1 MRFRAAL
8 ALGRR
13 GADGATYA
21 LTRALR
27 DPDVLAQRTVAEALA
42 QIGTT
47 EAIESLTSAL
57 NSTQDSIIHSAM
69 NALQTVGAS
78 AVPALIRALG
88 SNNPVVRKHAA
99 TALGYIRESLALPA
113 LGALSADRDPAVVQ
127 EAAWAINEIQKGR

>member
-13 GADGATYA
+13 GDVGATYA

-27 DPDVLAQRTVAEALA
+27 DPDVLAQRTAAKALA
-42 QIGTT
+42 QIGTA

-57 NSTQDSIIHSAM
+57 NSAQDSIIHSAM
-69 NALQTVGAS
+69 NALQTVGA
-78 AVPALIRALG
+78 PAAPTLIRALG

-99 TALGYIRESLALPA
+99 PALGYIRDSLALPA
-113 LGALSADRDPAVVQ
+113 LSALSADRDPAVVQ